1 VACSTI
7 KQGNDGWVKVKS
19 MSRISRSLLAPYGLL
34 LLVAAAG
41 CAGKTPNTTPGATA
55 AGPTVQPPSFEPSTG
70 PAPKP
75 ESRSPYASSRPAIF
89 DAAWTAIRDKHYDP
103 KLGGV
108 DWVAVRKRYE
118 PMAIGAPD
126 EPTFYRVMNDM
137 LGELKQSHLFITGP
151 GDESE
156 LGPQTEE
163 QSGGTVPQT
172 AIDLNTLGDPGIIVR
187 VIGTGNGA
195 ATITFVRP
203 NSSAAKAGLRAG
215 TVVTHIGG
223 RPLASLKSRR
233 AMRPVEE
240 RFHLRRLAS
249 QALTG
254 PVGSQVTV
262 KISDSNGTSKDVLLR
277 RDAPAEQPIRVG
289 NLGPLYPEVS
299 SRQVGDIGIVA
310 FNYFLLEPVLKKV
323 AASIDQF
330 RSRKVK
336 GLVIDLRGNPGGV
349 AAMAIP
355 LVRQLVKER
364 TPLGTLQHRDH
375 QNVLVAEPS
384 LDITPYLGPVV
395 ILTDEGTASTSE
407 IFAAGLQAAG
417 RALVVGQV
425 TLGQALPSVIESLP
439 GGAVLQYVVA
449 DFKTPKGVALE
460 GRGVIPDRL
469 VLETPSALAAGQDP
483 VLEAALTIIRS
494 KGKK

>member
-1 VACSTI
+1 
-7 KQGNDGWVKVKS
+7 
-19 MSRISRSLLAPYGLL
+19 MPRITRSFFGPCGLL
-34 LLVAAAG
+34 LLVTAAG
-41 CAGKTPNTTPGATA
+41 CAGKAANTTPGAPATGA
-55 AGPTVQPPSFEPSTG
+55 TVQPPSFEPSTG

-75 ESRSPYASSRPAIF
+75 ESRSPYASSRPAVF
-89 DAAWTAIRDKHYDP
+89 DATWTALRDKHYDP

-118 PMAIGAPD
+118 GMAIGAPD

-156 LGPQTEE
+156 LGPQTTAQDEGASS
-163 QSGGTVPQT
+163 QSPVNQ
-172 AIDLNTLGDPGIIVR
+172 NSVGDPGITVR
-187 VIGTGNGA
+187 VIGAGNGA

-215 TVVTHIGG
+215 TLVTHIGG
-223 RPLASLKSRR
+223 RPLAALKSRR

-240 RFHLRRLAS
+240 RFHLRRLAT
-249 QALTG
+249 QALAG

-262 KISDSNGTSKDVLLR
+262 KTVDANGGVKDVLLR
-277 RDAPAEQPIRVG
+277 RDAPADQPIRVG
-289 NLGPLYPEVS
+289 NLGPLFPEVS

-330 RSRKVK
+330 RNRKVK
-336 GLVIDLRGNPGGV
+336 GLIIDLRGNPGGV

-375 QNVLVAEPS
+375 QTVLVAEPS

-395 ILTDEGTASTSE
+395 VLTDEGTASTSE
-407 IFAAGLQAAG
+407 IFAAGLQEAG

-469 VLETPSALAAGQDP
+469 VLETPSALASGQDP

-494 KGKK
+494 KAKK